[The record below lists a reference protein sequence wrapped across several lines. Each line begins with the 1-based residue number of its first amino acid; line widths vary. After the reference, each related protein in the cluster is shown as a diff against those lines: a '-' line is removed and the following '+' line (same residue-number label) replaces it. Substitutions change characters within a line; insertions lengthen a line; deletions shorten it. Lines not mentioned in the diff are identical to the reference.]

1 MEQKQKPSLTS
12 RTNTGTHWNLNSKS
26 KITKR
31 NRRSEASI
39 HRYNK
44 SLPKPAQWSKHNT
57 ASTMESKQRRRFEI
71 GNWWRKLRQW
81 FKKFSQTRRRS
92 PRFGDPKMRGERE
105 RVPPTTSLWNSKT
118 RVKERERKRKDQK
131 SF

>member
-92 PRFGDPKMRGERE
+92 PRFGDPKMRGER
-105 RVPPTTSLWNSKT
+105 VPFTTWLWNSKKQI
-118 RVKERERKRKDQK
+118 RERERERKRKGRK